1 MLVEVIL
8 QSELLNQGGG
18 RMGFISTI
26 LVVEDVL
33 DSRKLYE
40 DILGMKVTG
49 DFGICN
55 VGFEGGLSLY
65 RRAFFEELT
74 GRKVEAGKHH
84 NLAVYFEID
93 NLEGM
98 EEKIAQEGLEF
109 IHRIGEQPWKQRT
122 FRCYD
127 RDGHVLE
134 IAERMD
140 ATIRRLFEAGNP
152 LEEIARVTGYTVE
165 QVKVELEKGK

>member
-1 MLVEVIL
+1 
-8 QSELLNQGGG
+8 
-18 RMGFISTI
+18 MGFVSSII
-26 LVVEDVL
+26 VVEDVL
-33 DSRKLYE
+33 ASRKLYE
-40 DILGMKVTG
+40 GILGMKVSG
-49 DFGICN
+49 DFGIYN

-65 RRAFFEELT
+65 RRALFEELT

-84 NLAVYFEID
+84 NLALYFEID
-93 NLEGM
+93 GLEAM
-98 EEKIAQEGLEF
+98 EEKIAQNGFEF
-109 IHRIGEQPWKQRT
+109 IHRIREQPWKQRT

-152 LEEIARVTGYTVE
+152 LEEIARMTGYTVE
-165 QVKVELEKGK
+165 QVKQELEKRK